1 MRVRIEITRAA
12 ARDFGSIE
20 EYIASDN
27 PPAAAKLL
35 ERVSQEID
43 KLADFPE
50 LGRAGRVSGSRE
62 LVIAGTP
69 YIVAYRVRGEVIQV
83 LRVLHGAQRWP
94 GRM

>member
-1 MRVRIEITRAA
+1 MCVQIEITRAA

-20 EYIASDN
+20 KYIASDN

-62 LVIAGTP
+62 LVISGTT
-69 YIVAYRVRGEVIQV
+69 YIVAYRVRYEVVQV
-83 LRVLHGAQRWP
+83 LRVLHGSQQWP
-94 GRM
+94 DRM